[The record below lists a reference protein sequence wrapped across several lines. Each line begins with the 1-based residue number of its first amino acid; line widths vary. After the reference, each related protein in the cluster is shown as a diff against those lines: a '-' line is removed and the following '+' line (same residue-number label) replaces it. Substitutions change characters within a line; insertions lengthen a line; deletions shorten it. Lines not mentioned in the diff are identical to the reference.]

1 MYVLADNY
9 LTTSSILSACYYYMQ
24 ALLTNLTL
32 EWQIYLHWMK
42 LKLTFLDTNLPYIIL
57 IILED
62 QDFSVV
68 SQEQL
73 EYLRSLHFS
82 WVNISR
88 MLGISRMTLL

>member
-1 MYVLADNY
+1 
-9 LTTSSILSACYYYMQ
+9 MQ